1 MPAKLVSS
9 KTKGNHMYNKE
20 IETSRAAWEK
30 HQENLK
36 ANASKRL
43 AGNAKWNRENK
54 SRKKSED

>member
-1 MPAKLVSS
+1 
-9 KTKGNHMYNKE
+9 MYNKE